1 MFQYYTIGARSS
13 TVWGSGVIYY
23 IGKKMATAQ
32 SSVGKKGGERQF
44 LRAFVSLSSVGGVE

>member
-13 TVWGSGVIYY
+13 TVWGSGVILHW
-23 IGKKMATAQ
+23 KKMATAQ